1 MRVGVR
7 NITVSVPQ
15 AEPSIGDD
23 LFIAEP
29 RMWRDLL
36 TVAEAPAAET
46 PFLHGEVLIEGRSL
60 GAMFIRE
67 GAERLLTTH
76 R

>member
-7 NITVSVPQ
+7 NSTISVPLSGP
-15 AEPSIGDD
+15 AVGDD

-29 RMWRDLL
+29 DMWLDLL
-36 TVAEAPAAET
+36 KVAQVEAGAT
-46 PFLHGEVLIEGRSL
+46 IFLHGEVLIEGRSL

-67 GAERLLTTH
+67 GAERLLTRH